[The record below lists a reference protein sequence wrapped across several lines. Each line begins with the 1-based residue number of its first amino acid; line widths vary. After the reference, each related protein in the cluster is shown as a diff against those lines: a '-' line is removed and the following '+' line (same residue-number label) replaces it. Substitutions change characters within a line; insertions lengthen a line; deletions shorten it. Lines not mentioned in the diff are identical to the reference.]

1 MTQFKRRIYQL
12 LRLASH
18 SDISN
23 IVEFQLAMASET
35 ENLALDPT
43 IVAKGV
49 RQVISELHV
58 GNYYV
63 WDENGIKGCLMTLP
77 EWSEWR
83 NGTVLW
89 IHSVYIEPQSRKQGI
104 YKKMYQSL
112 KEKVLNDPGLR
123 GLRLYVDKTNLTAQ
137 KVYRA
142 LGMSDEHY
150 QLFEWM
156 KP

>member
-1 MTQFKRRIYQL
+1 MF
-12 LRLASH
+12 RLANH
-18 SDISN
+18 SDIPD
-23 IVEFQLAMASET
+23 IVAFQLAMASET
-35 ENLALDPT
+35 ENLMLDPT
-43 IVAKGV
+43 IVAEGV
-49 RQVISELHV
+49 RHVISEQNL

-63 WDENGIKGCLMTLP
+63 WDEKGIKGCLMTLP

-83 NGTVLW
+83 NGMVLW
-89 IHSVYIEPQSRKQGI
+89 IHSVYIEPRSRKQGI

-112 KEKVLNDPGLR
+112 KEQVLNDPSLR

>member
-1 MTQFKRRIYQL
+1 V

-18 SDISN
+18 SDIPD
-23 IVEFQLAMASET
+23 IVAFQLAMASET
-35 ENLALDPT
+35 ENLMLDPS
-43 IVAKGV
+43 IVAEGV
-49 RQVISELHV
+49 RHVISEQNL

-63 WDENGIKGCLMTLP
+63 WDEKGIKGCLMTLP

-89 IHSVYIEPQSRKQGI
+89 IHSVYIEPRSRKQGI

-112 KEKVLNDPGLR
+112 KEQVLNDPGLR